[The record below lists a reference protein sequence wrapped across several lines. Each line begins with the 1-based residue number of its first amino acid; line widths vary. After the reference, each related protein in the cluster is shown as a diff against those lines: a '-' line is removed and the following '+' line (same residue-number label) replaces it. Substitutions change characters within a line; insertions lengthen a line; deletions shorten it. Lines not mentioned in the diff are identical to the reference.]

1 MWLTSQNESLS
12 SYLSQLN
19 VLHMESKFT
28 GVVASDVME
37 KENIGREIRADDIKT
52 MSLSGKIEET
62 LQVNSIEINLMT
74 IPIIILK

>member
-1 MWLTSQNESLS
+1 
-12 SYLSQLN
+12 
-19 VLHMESKFT
+19 MESKFT

-52 MSLSGKIEET
+52 MSLSGKREET

>member
-62 LQVNSIEINLMT
+62 LQVNSIEMNLM
-74 IPIIILK
+74 IL

>member
-1 MWLTSQNESLS
+1 
-12 SYLSQLN
+12 
-19 VLHMESKFT
+19 MESKFT

-74 IPIIILK
+74 IPKYLLCVMSSVLA

>member
-1 MWLTSQNESLS
+1 
-12 SYLSQLN
+12 
-19 VLHMESKFT
+19 MESKFT

-74 IPIIILK
+74 IRLIILK

>member
-1 MWLTSQNESLS
+1 
-12 SYLSQLN
+12 
-19 VLHMESKFT
+19 MESKFT

-52 MSLSGKIEET
+52 MSLSGKIDET